1 MEFRRAVSGDAALL
15 HDVAAATFPLACPP
29 DSSPHDIQGF
39 IDTHLTV
46 ARFDEYLADP
56 TRDLLLAMDGGR
68 AVGYTMLVAEDPR
81 DPDVAASVTHRP
93 TVELSKVYVRPDQ
106 QGSGVAAELIER
118 SMEIAR
124 GRGAVSV
131 WLGVNNEN
139 VRANRFY
146 EKCGFATVGVKRF
159 LLGTRWES
167 DFVKELVLR

>member
-29 DSSPHDIQGF
+29 DSSPHDIQEF

-46 ARFDEYLADP
+46 ERFDEYLTDP
-56 TRDLLLAMDGGR
+56 TRDLLLAIDGDR

-93 TVELSKVYVRPDQ
+93 TVELSKVYVRPDV
-106 QGSGVAAELIER
+106 QGSGVARQLVER
-118 SMEIAR
+118 SVQLAR
-124 GRGAVSV
+124 DRGAASV
-131 WLGVNNEN
+131 WLGVNDRNA
-139 VRANRFY
+139 RANRVY
-146 EKCGFATVGVKRF
+146 EKSGFAEVGVKRF

-167 DFVKELVLR
+167 DFVRALEL